1 VEVLM
6 MTTKIR
12 DLVLAR
18 AQEHVIKQQ
27 ARGEGMKTLRESG
40 IELALKGIT
49 SIEEILRVT
58 APDE

>member
-1 VEVLM
+1 
-6 MTTKIR
+6 
-12 DLVLAR
+12 
-18 AQEHVIKQQ
+18 
-27 ARGEGMKTLRESG
+27 MKTLRESG